1 MTQTPT
7 EALSPVA
14 APAPPRRETGYAA
27 GGSEVTS
34 WWNTLS
40 EERTPELRWPYC
52 LDVYDDMMTDPQ
64 VFSVLRAVMMP
75 ILGTTW
81 RLDGT
86 GCTDDV
92 IRHCSNDLGLPV
104 VGEGDDI
111 VNTDA
116 PAEERF
122 SWSEHLEV
130 ALEEELGY
138 GHSYHEQ
145 SAYWGDDGRWH
156 LRKLGWRPPRS
167 IAKFNVARDG
177 GLVSIE
183 QKPMNNTG
191 GVLTAAGTK
200 NIPIPIGRLVAYVHR
215 RKGANWTGRSL
226 LRPAYGPWLLNNR
239 AKRVEMIYAERHASP
254 LVTYTDSENGT
265 PQTLADGEDVAKRVR
280 SGDEAGAALPYGA
293 KLELQGATGTLPDIG
308 KIKTY
313 NDDLIGRVVLAHFLN
328 LGQAAGTGSYALG
341 VTFQD
346 FFTLGLQAEAELVRR
361 VASRHIVRDLVTWTW
376 GPAVRAPKLVFDEIG
391 SRKDSIVHAI
401 AALVS
406 AGVLQPDEDLEKFTR
421 LALGLPPRGAG
432 APVLPG
438 TAA

>member
-1 MTQTPT
+1 MTQTSA
-7 EALSPVA
+7 EAPAPIGV
-14 APAPPRRETGYAA
+14 PAPPRRETGYAA
-27 GGSEVTS
+27 TGTEVTA
-34 WWNTLS
+34 WWNSLA
-40 EERTPELRWPYC
+40 EERTPELQWPYC

-64 VFSVLRAVMMP
+64 VYSVLRAVMMP

-86 GCTDDV
+86 GCEEAV
-92 IRHCSNDLGLPV
+92 VRHCSNDLGLPV
-104 VGEGDDI
+104 VGEGDDV
-111 VNTDA
+111 VNDDA

-138 GHSYHEQ
+138 GHSYYEQ
-145 SAYWGDDGRWH
+145 SAYWGEDGRWH

-167 IAKFNVARDG
+167 ISKFNVARDG

-183 QKPMNNTG
+183 QKPMTSTNG
-191 GVLTAAGTK
+191 ILTAAGTK
-200 NIPIPIGRLVAYVHR
+200 NIPIPVGRLVAYVHR
-215 RKGANWTGRSL
+215 RKGANWAGRSL

-239 AKRVEMIYAERHASP
+239 AKRVEMITAERHASP
-254 LVTYTDSENGT
+254 LVTYTDSEKGT
-265 PQTLADGEDVAKRVR
+265 PATLAAGEEIAKNVR
-280 SGDEAGAALPYGA
+280 AGELAGAGLPYGA
-293 KLELQGATGTLPDIG
+293 KLELQGVNGTLPDIG

-328 LGQAAGTGSYALG
+328 LGQQAGTGSYALG

-376 GPAVRAPKLVFDEIG
+376 GPTVRAPKLVFDEIG

-401 AALVS
+401 AALVT

-421 LALGLPPRGAG
+421 LALGLPPRGG
-432 APVLPG
+432 APVLPAP
-438 TAA
+438 AA